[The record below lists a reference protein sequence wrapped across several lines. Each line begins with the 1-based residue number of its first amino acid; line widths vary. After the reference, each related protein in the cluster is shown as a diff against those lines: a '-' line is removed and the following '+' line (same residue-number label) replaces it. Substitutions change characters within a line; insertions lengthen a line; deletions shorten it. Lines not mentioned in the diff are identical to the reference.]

1 MQPDEHLILAMAR
14 GGDVDA
20 FNRLV
25 AIHQD
30 AVYGFSVNLTRQH
43 SVADDVT
50 QETFISAFRSI
61 SKMRGDN
68 VRGWLLRIAR
78 NKAYDYFRRQN
89 RRRESSVD
97 AEDAVFA
104 ARLTSDSPSPAEVA
118 MNSELREAIEHCV
131 GALSHE
137 HREVIVLIDVQGSSY
152 DDASEVCGVNVGTI
166 KSRLNRARRRVR
178 DCLRSFPGLLPVGM
192 AGHAS

>member
-1 MQPDEHLILAMAR
+1 MQSDEHLILAMAR

-30 AVYGFSVNLTRQH
+30 AVYGFSLSLTRQH

-104 ARLTSDSPSPAEVA
+104 ERLTSDGPSPADVA
-118 MNSELREAIEHCV
+118 MNSELRDAIEHCV

-137 HREVIVLIDVQGSSY
+137 HREVIVLIDVQGTSY
-152 DDASEVCGVNVGTI
+152 DDASEVCSVNVGTI

-178 DCLRSFPGLLPVGM
+178 DCLRGFPGLLPASM
-192 AGHAS
+192 AGQTS

>member
-1 MQPDEHLILAMAR
+1 MQSDEQLILAMAR

-30 AVYGFSVNLTRQH
+30 AVYGFSISLTRQH
-43 SVADDVT
+43 TLADDVT

-78 NKAYDYFRRQN
+78 NKAYDHFRRQN

-104 ARLTSDSPSPAEVA
+104 ERLTSNSPSPSDIA
-118 MNSELREAIEHCV
+118 MNTELREAIEHCV

-137 HREVIVLIDVQGSSY
+137 HREVIVLIDVQGTSY
-152 DDASEVCGVNVGTI
+152 DSASEVCGVNIGTV

-178 DCLRSFPGLLPVGM
+178 DCLRGFPGLLPIGM
-192 AGHAS
+192 AGQTS

>member
-30 AVYGFSVNLTRQH
+30 AVYGFSMSLTRQH
-43 SVADDVT
+43 ALADDVT

-104 ARLTSDSPSPAEVA
+104 ERLTSDSPSPADVA
-118 MNSELREAIEHCV
+118 MNFELRDAIEHCV

-178 DCLRSFPGLLPVGM
+178 DCLRGFPGLLPAGM
-192 AGHAS
+192 TGRAS

>member
-1 MQPDEHLILAMAR
+1 MQSDEHLLLAMAR

-30 AVYGFSVNLTRQH
+30 AVYGFGMSLTRQH
-43 SVADDVT
+43 SLADDVT

-97 AEDAVFA
+97 AEDDLFA
-104 ARLTSDSPSPAEVA
+104 ERLTSDGPSPSDVA
-118 MNSELREAIEHCV
+118 MNTELRDAIEHCV

-137 HREVIVLIDVQGSSY
+137 HREVIVLIDVQGTSY

-178 DCLRSFPGLLPVGM
+178 DCLRGFPGLLPARM
-192 AGHAS
+192 AGQTS

>member
-1 MQPDEHLILAMAR
+1 MQSDENVILAMAR

-25 AIHQD
+25 MLHQD
-30 AVYGFSVNLTRQH
+30 AVYGFSLSLTRQP
-43 SVADDVT
+43 SIADDVT
-50 QETFISAFRSI
+50 QETFISAFRNI

-68 VRGWLLRIAR
+68 VRAWLLRIAR

-97 AEDAVFA
+97 EETAVF
-104 ARLTSDSPSPAEVA
+104 RDKLVSDNPSPADVA
-118 MNSELREAIEHCV
+118 MNSELREALEHCV
-131 GALSHE
+131 RALSYE

-152 DDASEVCGVNVGTI
+152 DDAAVICGVNIGTI

-178 DCLRSFPGLLPVGM
+178 DCLRSIPGLLPNGL
-192 AGHAS
+192 ACQQA

>member
-30 AVYGFSVNLTRQH
+30 AVYGFSMSLTRQH
-43 SVADDVT
+43 AVADDVT

-61 SKMRGDN
+61 SRMRGDN

-97 AEDAVFA
+97 ADDAVFA
-104 ARLTSDSPSPAEVA
+104 ERLTSNNPSPADVA
-118 MNSELREAIEHCV
+118 MNTELREAIEHCV

-137 HREVIVLIDVQGSSY
+137 HREVVVLIDVQGSSY
-152 DDASEVCGVNVGTI
+152 DDASEVCGVSVGTI

-178 DCLRSFPGLLPVGM
+178 DCLRGFPDLLPAGM
-192 AGHAS
+192 ARQAS

>member
-1 MQPDEHLILAMAR
+1 MQSDEHLILAMAR

-25 AIHQD
+25 SIHQD
-30 AVYGFSVNLTRQH
+30 AVYGFSISLTRQH
-43 SVADDVT
+43 AVADDVT

-68 VRGWLLRIAR
+68 VRAWLLRIAR
-78 NKAYDYFRRQN
+78 NKAYDYFRRQK
-89 RRRESSVD
+89 RSRESSVD
-97 AEDAVFA
+97 EEDAVYKE
-104 ARLTSDSPSPAEVA
+104 RLASDNPSPADVA
-118 MNSELREAIEHCV
+118 MNSELRDALEHCV

-137 HREVIVLIDVQGSSY
+137 HREVIVLIDVQGQSY
-152 DDASEVCGVNVGTI
+152 DDASEVCGVNIGTV

-178 DCLRSFPGLLPVGM
+178 DCLRSIPGLLPIGL
-192 AGHAS
+192 AGQGS

>member
-30 AVYGFSVNLTRQH
+30 AVYGFSMSLTRQP
-43 SVADDVT
+43 SMADDVT

-104 ARLTSDSPSPAEVA
+104 ERLTSDGPSPADVA
-118 MNSELREAIEHCV
+118 MNTELRDAIEHCV

-137 HREVIVLIDVQGSSY
+137 HREVIVLIDFQGTSY

-178 DCLRSFPGLLPVGM
+178 DCLRGFPGLLPARM
-192 AGHAS
+192 AGQTS

>member
-1 MQPDEHLILAMAR
+1 MQSNERLILAMAR

-25 AIHQD
+25 AIHQN
-30 AVYGFSVNLTRQH
+30 AVYGFSMSLTRQP

-68 VRGWLLRIAR
+68 VRAWLLRIAR
-78 NKAYDYFRRQN
+78 NKAYDYFRRQK

-97 AEDAVFA
+97 EEDAVFKD
-104 ARLTSDSPSPAEVA
+104 RLASDNPSPVDVA
-118 MNSELREAIEHCV
+118 MNSELRDALEHCV

-137 HREVIVLIDVQGSSY
+137 HREVVVLIDVQGRSY
-152 DDASEVCGVNVGTI
+152 DDASDVCGVNIGTV
-166 KSRLNRARRRVR
+166 KSRLNRARHRVR
-178 DCLRSFPGLLPVGM
+178 DCLRSIPGLLPSGL
-192 AGHAS
+192 AGQES

>member
-1 MQPDEHLILAMAR
+1 MQSDENLILAMAR

-25 AIHQD
+25 MLHQD
-30 AVYGFSVNLTRQH
+30 AVYGFSISLTRQPAI
-43 SVADDVT
+43 ADDVT

-68 VRGWLLRIAR
+68 VRAWLLRIAR
-78 NKAYDYFRRQN
+78 NKAYDYFRRQK

-97 AEDAVFA
+97 EDTDVF
-104 ARLTSDSPSPAEVA
+104 REKLVSDNPSPADVA
-118 MNSELREAIEHCV
+118 MNLELREALEHCV
-131 GALSHE
+131 GGLSHQ
-137 HREVIVLIDVQGSSY
+137 HREVIVLVDVQGQSY
-152 DDASEVCGVNVGTI
+152 DDAAAVCGVNIGTV

-178 DCLRSFPGLLPVGM
+178 DCLRGFPGLLPGRM
-192 AGHAS
+192 GLEAS

>member
-1 MQPDEHLILAMAR
+1 MQSDEHLILAMAR

-25 AIHQD
+25 ILHQD
-30 AVYGFSVNLTRQH
+30 AVYGFSLSLTRQP
-43 SVADDVT
+43 SIADDVT

-61 SKMRGDN
+61 SKIRGDN
-68 VRGWLLRIAR
+68 VRAWLLRIAR
-78 NKAYDYFRRQN
+78 NKAYDYFRRQK

-97 AEDAVFA
+97 EETEVFRE
-104 ARLTSDSPSPAEVA
+104 RLVSDNPSPADVA
-118 MNSELREAIEHCV
+118 MNSELREALEHCV

-137 HREVIVLIDVQGSSY
+137 HREVIVLIDVQGGSY
-152 DDASEVCGVNVGTI
+152 ENASAVCGVNIGTV

-178 DCLRSFPGLLPVGM
+178 DCLRGFPGLLPGRM
-192 AGHAS
+192 GLEAT

>member
-1 MQPDEHLILAMAR
+1 MQSDENLILAMAR

-30 AVYGFSVNLTRQH
+30 AVYGFSLSLTRQH
-43 SVADDVT
+43 SLADDVT
-50 QETFISAFRSI
+50 QETFISAFRGI
-61 SKMRGDN
+61 ARMRGDN

-78 NKAYDYFRRQN
+78 NKAYDHFRRQN

-104 ARLTSDSPSPAEVA
+104 QRLTSDNPSPEDVA
-118 MNSELREAIEHCV
+118 INTELKEAIEHCV
-131 GALSHE
+131 GALSHD
-137 HREVIVLIDVQGSSY
+137 HREVMVLIDVQGTSY
-152 DDASEVCGVNVGTI
+152 YDASEVCGVNVGTI

-178 DCLRSFPGLLPVGM
+178 DCLRGFPGLLPAGM
-192 AGHAS
+192 TEQAS

>member
-30 AVYGFSVNLTRQH
+30 AVYGFSMSLTRQH
-43 SVADDVT
+43 AVADDVT
-50 QETFISAFRSI
+50 QETFISAFRNI

-89 RRRESSVD
+89 RRREFSVD
-97 AEDAVFA
+97 ADDAVFA
-104 ARLTSDSPSPAEVA
+104 ERLTSENPSPADVA
-118 MNSELREAIEHCV
+118 MNFELREAIEHCV

-178 DCLRSFPGLLPVGM
+178 DCLRGFPGLLPAGM
-192 AGHAS
+192 ARQAS